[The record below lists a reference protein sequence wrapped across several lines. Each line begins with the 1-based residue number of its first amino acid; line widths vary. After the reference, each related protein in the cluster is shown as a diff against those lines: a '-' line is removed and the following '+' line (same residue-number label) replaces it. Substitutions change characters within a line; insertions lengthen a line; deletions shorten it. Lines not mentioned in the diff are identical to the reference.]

1 MEKSMQ
7 ITKSQRGADKIIYDG
22 HSYRKDKAR
31 GNWVTWRCD
40 VTGCHGRAKTQL
52 NYMELEGKIEAFKK
66 EESCQRGVYSSV
78 NMGSTP
84 YHSKKKI

>member
-1 MEKSMQ
+1 
-7 ITKSQRGADKIIYDG
+7 
-22 HSYRKDKAR
+22 
-31 GNWVTWRCD
+31 
-40 VTGCHGRAKTQL
+40 
-52 NYMELEGKIEAFKK
+52 MELEGKIEAFKK